1 MTNVEEVEEVEEDED
16 DEEDETALT
25 IGAKLYICMK
35 IKTLYKNK
43 RKW

>member
-1 MTNVEEVEEVEEDED
+1 MTNVEEVEEVEED
-16 DEEDETALT
+16 EDETALT